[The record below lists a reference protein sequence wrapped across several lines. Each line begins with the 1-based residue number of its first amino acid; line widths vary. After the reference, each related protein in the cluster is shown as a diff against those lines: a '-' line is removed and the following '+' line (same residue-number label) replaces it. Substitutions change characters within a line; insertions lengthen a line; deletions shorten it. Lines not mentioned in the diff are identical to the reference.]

1 MVELKLNIMTTYK
14 IATILI
20 NYKEYA
26 NKYLGDC
33 WASLEKIKLATD
45 DWQIDHTI
53 FIVDNQSDEDTYQ
66 TLQTMAPTARL
77 IRNATNDGFAKGNN
91 DAIAMAM
98 AEGCDFVW
106 VLNMDT
112 IIEPDSLVELL
123 KLMINNQKIGAAQS
137 LLRLWPD
144 QALVNSL
151 GNSTHFLGYGYCLG
165 YRQPMSQLN
174 LDELNNQPIAYPSGA
189 SVLFRL
195 TALRQVGLFDET
207 FWMYN
212 EDQDLGWRLWLA
224 GWDCR
229 LSAYSQIYH
238 KYEFSRSSGKY
249 YWLDRNRLLSSWK
262 NYHWLTIIVLLP
274 ALLISDLVLAFVFW
288 RAGRL
293 KHKLKAWWYFINPLN
308 WLKLIK
314 TRHQSQR
321 LRRVTDRSI
330 IKTFSG
336 RILFQEVDSPIVRV
350 GNWFL
355 NLYWQVIKLIIV
367 W

>member
-1 MVELKLNIMTTYK
+1 MTTYK

-20 NYKEYA
+20 NYQDYA
-26 NKYLGDC
+26 NKYLADC
-33 WASLEKIKLATD
+33 WASLEKLNLATD

-53 FIVDNQSDEDTYQ
+53 FIVDNQSDDKTYQ

-91 DAIAMAM
+91 DAIAIAM

-112 IIEPDSLVELL
+112 IVEPDSLIELVKPML
-123 KLMINNQKIGAAQS
+123 VNQKLGAAQS
-137 LLRLWPD
+137 LMRLWPD
-144 QALVNSL
+144 QDLINSS
-151 GNSTHFLGYGYCLG
+151 GNATHFLGYGYCLD
-165 YRQPMSQLN
+165 YRKPVAELN
-174 LDELNNQPIAYPSGA
+174 LTAIDGQAIAYPSGA
-189 SVLFRL
+189 AVLFRL
-195 TALRQVGLFDET
+195 SALRQVGLFDET

-229 LSAYSQIYH
+229 LAAHSQIYH
-238 KYEFSRSSGKY
+238 KYQFSRSSSKY
-249 YWLDRNRLLSSWK
+249 YWLDRNRLLSGWK

-274 ALLISDLVLAFVFW
+274 ALLSSDLILAIMSW

-293 KHKLKAWWYFINPLN
+293 KHKLNAWWYFINPLH
-308 WLKLIK
+308 WPMLLKS
-314 TRHQSQR
+314 RWQSQR
-321 LRRVTDRSI
+321 LRRRPDRQI
-330 IKTFSG
+330 IKIFSG
-336 RILFQEVDSPIVRV
+336 RILFQEVDSQTVRW

-355 NLYWQVIKLIIV
+355 NFYWQVIKLIII